1 MNNASRAHYRLSTI
15 LSTCVLAFAC
25 AGTPV
30 DEPDQDAPVRPGSG
44 IPSHSW
50 PGEDGP
56 PDSTDIDLAGIP
68 DAIPRLEAR
77 AARGNPPFYEVDGH
91 RYFVRDSASGYVER
105 GIASWYGT
113 KFHGRETSSGEPY
126 DMFQMSAAHRTLPLP
141 SYARVTNLSNGEQ
154 VVVRINDR
162 GPFVDNRLI
171 DLSYA
176 AAVRLD
182 IVGTGTGLVEVQVL
196 EPQDPDMP
204 EDALPA
210 EPVTGNPRIFLQA
223 GAFSDLDNAQR
234 VATRLRL
241 ANIYNVA
248 LYTLEGETPVL
259 WRVRVGPLADVDEV
273 DRVMARM
280 QRAGFPD
287 ARVVID

>member
-1 MNNASRAHYRLSTI
+1 MTTTLRAGALAVCAVLFASCAST
-15 LSTCVLAFAC
+15 
-25 AGTPV
+25 P
-30 DEPDQDAPVRPGSG
+30 EPDATPQPRRSAG

-56 PDSTDIDLAGIP
+56 PAVVPDDMHTIP
-68 DAIPRLEAR
+68 DAVPRQEPR
-77 AARGNPPFYEVDGH
+77 SARGNPPFYEVDGR
-91 RYFVRDSASGYVER
+91 RYFVSESAAGYTER

-126 DMFQMSAAHRTLPLP
+126 DMFAMSAAHRTLPIP
-141 SYARVTNLSNGEQ
+141 TYARVTNLENGSQ

-162 GPFVDNRLI
+162 GPFVANRLI

-182 IVGTGTGLVEVQVL
+182 IVGTGTGLVEVHVM
-196 EPQDPDMP
+196 EPGDP
-204 EDALPA
+204 ALPA
-210 EPVTGNPRIFLQA
+210 DAILPGTPVVTPRLFIQV
-223 GAFSDLDNAQR
+223 GAFASRENAER
-234 VATRLRL
+234 VIERLRL
-241 ANIYNVA
+241 AAIYNVD
-248 LYTLEGETPVL
+248 LYTLETDAPPL

-273 DRVMARM
+273 DRVSADVD
-280 QRAGFPD
+280 RAGFPE